1 MNTHAELATLEEEEP
16 VWYELPEDA
25 PELRAVNAKAQET
38 SRVSRQNSYLEVVC
52 DRNPH
57 STPPPESFVSDLSP
71 DPSQVEPLSHP
82 VSFSEP
88 PLECQHRMPLR
99 PLAVGQPTTSAVR
112 VSSLPSQIV
121 SSISS
126 ALHNASVTVGLRSS
140 STARDS
146 QKTSSWSRGGNG
158 VVMGAVPEG
167 KK

>member
-1 MNTHAELATLEEEEP
+1 
-16 VWYELPEDA
+16 
-25 PELRAVNAKAQET
+25 
-38 SRVSRQNSYLEVVC
+38 
-52 DRNPH
+52 
-57 STPPPESFVSDLSP
+57 
-71 DPSQVEPLSHP
+71 
-82 VSFSEP
+82 
-88 PLECQHRMPLR
+88 MPLR

-146 QKTSSWSRGGNG
+146 QNTSSWSRGGHG